1 MKKNILKTVAV
12 GMAACALV
20 ACSNGTSN
28 TAAREET
35 TAAPAAAATENTE
48 AAASKK
54 VRLNPY
60 DGETEIKIAYIA
72 HDISTPNNQGWLEGI
87 KRECEAWDNISILE
101 YNADSSAETQV
112 TQVADA
118 VNQGCQAIILQ
129 CSDGTALASAVDDAE
144 AAGVP
149 VVTMNLD
156 AYTTH
161 SALVMAVD
169 YDAGRMAADE
179 MAKQMGEKG
188 NVVIIEGVAGLTRT
202 DNLEKGFKDTIANYP
217 DITVLDAQAANF
229 EKETATTVMNSFLQN
244 YDQIDGVFAI
254 NDAMAEGAALAVESA
269 GKTGSMYIW
278 GADGEKDA
286 LKMIENGQMAGTIY
300 TNSWDEGSTA
310 AKIALMLI
318 NSEYSYT
325 SLSETPQVVMECKV
339 VTPDTVSEIPES
351 DRW

>member
-1 MKKNILKTVAV
+1 MKKKLVQCIAVA
-12 GMAACALV
+12 MV
-20 ACSNGTSN
+20 ACSLAACSSENATS
-28 TAAREET
+28 REET
-35 TAAPAAAATENTE
+35 ETTDTAAAETSTTT
-48 AAASKK
+48 AASTKARK
-54 VRLNPY
+54 NPY

-87 KRECEAWDNISILE
+87 QRECSAWDNITILE

-118 VNQGCQAIILQ
+118 VNQGCDAIILQ

-149 VVTMNLD
+149 VITVNLD
-156 AYTTH
+156 AYTVH

-169 YDAGRMAADE
+169 YDAGRMAAE
-179 MAKQMGEKG
+179 GMAAQMGEEG

-217 DITVLDAQAANF
+217 NITVLDAQAANF

-244 YDQIDGVFAI
+244 YDDIDGVFAI

-286 LKMIENGQMAGTIY
+286 LTMIENGQMAGTIY

-310 AKIALMLI
+310 AKVALMLI

-325 SLSETPQVVMECKV
+325 CLTETPQVIMECTV
-339 VTPDTVSEIPES
+339 VTPETVDTIPEA